1 MSRTFKVAF
10 GVIVA
15 AQLALLLAFI
25 GVKEYALNT
34 GDTVVLQTVPVDPR
48 SLLQGD
54 FVVLRYKISTLP
66 PRLENLPTGRTVY
79 VSVVEKGEVWEA
91 RSYSTSRPSNDEV
104 FIKGTVDSNRLL
116 EFGIGTYF
124 VPEGTGQPGHE
135 LADVLVDPPHE
146 AGDLAVLGV
155 YIGCDRLKVLNDPR
169 LELDRLDQLFVHERE
184 SGRC

>member
-10 GVIVA
+10 VVIVA

-66 PRLENLPTGRTVY
+66 PHLGNLRTGRTVY
-79 VSVVEKGEVWEA
+79 VSVVEKREVWEA
-91 RSYSTSRPSNDEV
+91 ATYSTSRPSFDEV
-104 FIKGTVDSNRLL
+104 FIKGSVDSNHLL
-116 EFGIGTYF
+116 DFGIDTYF
-124 VPEGTGQPGHE
+124 VPEGTGHIIEGAE
-135 LADVLVDPPHE
+135 DIKVKVALSNSGKAIIKEILVDGEPF
-146 AGDLAVLGV
+146 
-155 YIGCDRLKVLNDPR
+155 DPT
-169 LELDRLDQLFVHERE
+169 QVQER
-184 SGRC
+184 

>member
-25 GVKEYALNT
+25 GVEEYALNT

-124 VPEGTGQPGHE
+124 VPEGTGHIIEGAE
-135 LADVLVDPPHE
+135 DIKVKVALSSSGKAIIKEILVDGKPF
-146 AGDLAVLGV
+146 
-155 YIGCDRLKVLNDPR
+155 DPAQAKQR
-169 LELDRLDQLFVHERE
+169 
-184 SGRC
+184 